1 MSKKEILGIDEGK
14 KVTLMF
20 VDIDFNKDGKL
31 YHHCFYVGK
40 EKNKCIDENLGIYLV
55 AITRRKSGF
64 DDLYSMI
71 NTTVQML
78 KKYFPIDLSEYNEK
92 YLNYSTYK
100 NIFSN
105 SFISSESHS

>member
-31 YHHCFYVGK
+31 YHNIFYVGK
-40 EKNKCIDENLGIYLV
+40 EKTKCIDKDLGVYLV
-55 AITRRKSGF
+55 AITKRKSGLE
-64 DDLYSMI
+64 DLYSMI

-78 KKYFPIDLSEYNEK
+78 KMYFPIDLSMYNEK
-92 YLNYSTYK
+92 YLNYSTYEK
-100 NIFSN
+100 YFLK
-105 SFISSESHS
+105 